1 MAATPH
7 PIKLAL
13 EIMDAWLGLPEYQYA
28 AKVYLFARK
37 LPPEEVLE
45 AVEIAQAKFPDGGS
59 RGLKYFCGV
68 CWRKIEEHDIRRSW
82 N

>member
-1 MAATPH
+1 MQTSPNL
-7 PIKLAL
+7 IKLAL
-13 EIMDAWLGLPEYQYA
+13 QIMDDWLGLPEYQYT

-45 AVEIAQAKFPDGGS
+45 AVEIAQAKFPDGGI